1 MDCALQ
7 FEQAVA
13 ALPGVAKANLS
24 PITGKLTVE
33 GTADQEAIAL
43 LGREHNYTVTPGND
57 ATSSAVQGPGN
68 ERFITPLVAG
78 VSLAAAY
85 LIEQGGGAMTVFLPL
100 YLIAITVG
108 GWSNFKKAFW
118 SLRKLRFTMSV
129 LMSAAVIGA
138 LAIGQYEEGAVV
150 SFLYCLS
157 DMLENWSMEAARRS
171 IRQLMDIAPRTAVI
185 RRSGGEI
192 TVPVEAIAIGD
203 IMIIRPGE
211 KIAMDG
217 TVIKGQSAVNQA
229 AITGES
235 IPAEKGR
242 DSEVYAGTL
251 NTYGTLEIE
260 ITRTADDTAIAK
272 IIHLV
277 EEAQA
282 KQAPSQAF
290 VERFA
295 ALYTPVIMALAAVI
309 TVLPPLF
316 LGEVWSEW
324 LYRGLALLVVACPC
338 ALVVSTPVAIVSA
351 ITCAARNGV
360 LIKGGIYL
368 EAAGSLRAI
377 AFDKTGTLT
386 QGVPVVT
393 DIISLSHLQ
402 PDEVLAIAADLEQRS
417 SHPIAKAITTEAW
430 RKGYE
435 PQPPADSA
443 ELSGQGVRGTV
454 GSAMTYV
461 GNPRLF
467 ASFND
472 LPHSAANIVADLER
486 QGKTV
491 MIAGTARALYGVIAA
506 ADEVRSTSG
515 ATLAALKRVGI
526 ERTVMLTGD
535 NPTISRA
542 IAAATGIDE
551 YQASLL
557 PQDKVKVVE
566 ELISR
571 YDKVAMVGDGINDAP
586 ALALATVGIAMGG
599 AGSDTALE
607 TADIVLM
614 ADDLTKLPFTIT
626 LSRQALTI
634 IRQNITFSL
643 AVKAIAVFAVFP
655 GWLTLWLAILADM
668 GATLIV
674 TLNSLRLLRVGGE
687 EV

>member
-13 ALPGVAKANLS
+13 ALPGVARANLS

-33 GTADQEAIAL
+33 GMADLAAITV
-43 LGREHNYTVTPGND
+43 LGREHNYTVAPYRDGTLP
-57 ATSSAVQGPGN
+57 AAPGPGHK
-68 ERFITPLVAG
+68 RFITPLVAG
-78 VSLAAAY
+78 ASLAAAY

-100 YLIAITVG
+100 YLMAITVG
-108 GWSNFKKAFW
+108 GWGNFKKAFW
-118 SLRKLRFTMSV
+118 SLRQLRFTMSV
-129 LMSAAVIGA
+129 LMSAAVLGA

-150 SFLYCLS
+150 SFLYSLS
-157 DMLENWSMEAARRS
+157 DMLENWSMETARRS

-192 TVPVEAIAIGD
+192 TAPVEAIAIGD

-217 TVIKGQSAVNQA
+217 IVIKGVSAVNQA

-235 IPAEKGR
+235 IPAEKSPA
-242 DSEVYAGTL
+242 SEVFAGTL

-260 ITRTADDTAIAK
+260 ITKRADDTAIAK

-295 ALYTPVIMALAAVI
+295 ALYTPVIMALAATI
-309 TVLPPLF
+309 IILPPLF
-316 LGEVWSEW
+316 LGGVWSEW

-351 ITCAARNGV
+351 ITCAARSGV

-386 QGVPVVT
+386 QGTPVVT
-393 DIISLSHLQ
+393 DIISLSHLK
-402 PDEVLAIAADLEQRS
+402 PHEVLAVAADLEQRS
-417 SHPIAKAITTEAW
+417 SHPIAKAITTEAR

-443 ELSGQGVRGTV
+443 ELPGQGVQGTI
-454 GSAMTYV
+454 GSAMTFV

-467 ASFND
+467 SSLSD
-472 LPHSAANIVADLER
+472 LPHSAADMVADLER

-491 MIAGTARALYGVIAA
+491 MIAGTETALYGIIAV

-515 ATLAALKRVGI
+515 ATLAALKTAGI

-535 NPTISRA
+535 NPAISQA
-542 IAAATGIDE
+542 IAAAVGIDE

-557 PQDKVKVVE
+557 PQDKVKAVE
-566 ELISR
+566 QLISR

-614 ADDLTKLPFTIT
+614 ADDLAKLPFTMT

-643 AVKAIAVFAVFP
+643 AVKAIAVLAVFP

-674 TLNSLRLLRVGGE
+674 TLNSLRLLRLRGE
-687 EV
+687 E

>member
-13 ALPGVAKANLS
+13 ALPGVARANLN
-24 PITGKLTVE
+24 PITGRLTIE
-33 GTADQEAIAL
+33 GTADLAAIAV
-43 LGREHNYTVTPGND
+43 LGREHNYTVTLCRNGALP
-57 ATSSAVQGPGN
+57 AAQGSGHK
-68 ERFITPLVAG
+68 RFITPLMAG
-78 VSLAAAY
+78 ASLASAY
-85 LIEQGGGAMTVFLPL
+85 LLEQGGGAMTSFLPL

-108 GWSNFKKAFW
+108 GWNNFKKAFW
-118 SLRKLRFTMSV
+118 SLRQLRFTMSV

-138 LAIGQYEEGAVV
+138 LAIDQYEEGAVV

-171 IRQLMDIAPRTAVI
+171 IRQLMDIAARTAVI

-211 KIAMDG
+211 KVAMDG
-217 TVIKGQSAVNQA
+217 IVIKGESAVNQA

-235 IPAEKGR
+235 IPAEKSPA
-242 DSEVYAGTL
+242 SEVYAGTL

-260 ITRTADDTAIAK
+260 ITKTADDTAIAK

-295 ALYTPVIMALAAVI
+295 ALYTPIIMALAAII
-309 TVLPPLF
+309 TLFPPLF
-316 LGEVWSEW
+316 LGGVWSEW

-386 QGVPVVT
+386 QGSPAVT
-393 DIISLSHLQ
+393 DIISLSYLQ

-417 SHPIAKAITTEAW
+417 SHPIAKAITAEAR

-435 PQPPADSA
+435 PQAPADSA
-443 ELSGQGVRGTV
+443 ELPGQGVRGTV

-461 GNPRLF
+461 GKPRLF
-467 ASFND
+467 ASLSD
-472 LPHSAANIVADLER
+472 SSHGAADIVADLER

-491 MIAGTARALYGVIAA
+491 MIAGTDAALYGIIAV
-506 ADEVRSTSG
+506 ADEVRTTSK
-515 ATLAALKRVGI
+515 AALAALKRAGI
-526 ERTVMLTGD
+526 ERIVMLTGD
-535 NPTISRA
+535 NPAISGA
-542 IAAATGIDE
+542 IAASVGIDE
-551 YQASLL
+551 YQASLM
-557 PQDKVKVVE
+557 PGDKVKAVE
-566 ELISR
+566 QLISR

-614 ADDLTKLPFTIT
+614 ADDLGKLPFTIT
-626 LSRQALTI
+626 LSRQALEI

-643 AVKAIAVFAVFP
+643 IIKAIAVLAVFP

-687 EV
+687 V